1 MDLMT
6 QFEKV
11 YDNCRTHMTD
21 TAEDWEKVFNALRG
35 IARRAGDKPEH
46 IRTALLYY
54 DMLEVQISGKVE
66 RRLL

>member
-21 TAEDWEKVFNALRG
+21 TAEDWEKAFNALCG

-54 DMLEVQISGKVE
+54 DMLEVQISGNVE

>member
-1 MDLMT
+1 MDIIA

-11 YDNCRTHMTD
+11 YENCRTHVTD
-21 TAEDWEKVFNALRG
+21 TIEDWEKAFNALRG
-35 IARRAGDKPEH
+35 IARRAGDKPDH

>member
-1 MDLMT
+1 MDIHERL
-6 QFEKV
+6 KAI
-11 YDNCRTHMTD
+11 YNNCLAHMSD
-21 TAEDWEKVFNALRG
+21 IYEDWEKAFNALRG

>member
-1 MDLMT
+1 
-6 QFEKV
+6 
-11 YDNCRTHMTD
+11 MTD
-21 TAEDWEKVFNALRG
+21 TIEDWEKAFNALRG

>member
-1 MDLMT
+1 
-6 QFEKV
+6 
-11 YDNCRTHMTD
+11 MTD
-21 TAEDWEKVFNALRG
+21 TAEDWEKAFNALRG

-46 IRTALLYY
+46 IRIALLYY